1 MMMMAV
7 MSLRA
12 KLCLWRLN
20 SLFLHL
26 SQLDQLSS
34 KNFAFLY
41 SFPKNLRNQTRL
53 HSIGWF
59 TTFYSTEVLML
70 KHCSKFIIFFHC
82 TVTMLVEW
90 SCKKESL
97 DGFSRDQTPYYCPLG
112 SFRLNT
118 GLFLVKPN
126 AASQH
131 CKHWRCF
138 WLQCC
143 ASSALVVVFS
153 PLVYSVVLVL
163 WCILLSVQW
172 QCIVLSQ

>member
-1 MMMMAV
+1 MTISASVPIIMILATVPKIKGMSKLFDILAMIMMMMAV

-26 SQLDQLSS
+26 SQLGQLGS

-82 TVTMLVEW
+82 TVTILVEW

-97 DGFSRDQTPYYCPLG
+97 DDFSRDQTPYYCPLG

-118 GLFLVKPN
+118 GLFLVKPT
-126 AASQH
+126 AAS
-131 CKHWRCF
+131 
-138 WLQCC
+138 
-143 ASSALVVVFS
+143 
-153 PLVYSVVLVL
+153 
-163 WCILLSVQW
+163 
-172 QCIVLSQ
+172 